1 VITPLWQQT
10 MWSLLIIR
18 LNFLQVGFHRKW
30 EPFLYGLKKA
40 NEQCHWLF
48 IV

>member
-30 EPFLYGLKKA
+30 EPFLYALKKPMMIIGF
-40 NEQCHWLF
+40 LF
-48 IV
+48 V